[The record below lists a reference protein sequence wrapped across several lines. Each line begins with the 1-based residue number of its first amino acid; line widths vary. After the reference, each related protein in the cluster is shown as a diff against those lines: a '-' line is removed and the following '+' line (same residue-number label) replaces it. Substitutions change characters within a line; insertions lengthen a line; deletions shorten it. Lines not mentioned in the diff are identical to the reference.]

1 MSRETFGKS
10 LSHFVKSVDIV
21 DSATRE
27 SVLDL
32 IEKYLRETLDICYFT
47 FYVESSINRKVGL
60 RPTNWCTGDS
70 DRNAFSILDV
80 EGLYQGQAA
89 FAYVEKK
96 SLWIVSPQGTALS
109 NAESYECLFGNA
121 DSCNIPA
128 YVKRTE
134 QEIFTSI
141 IIPAVE
147 NGRTYGVFNF
157 ESKIPLEYSPIIDE
171 EMRELARSIST
182 LFILHRAYENQ
193 RQNTKSEI
201 NYLTELNY
209 NRADLLP
216 LTKPKVFIASST
228 RAEEDVMTSVL
239 TVLNDYKDKIET
251 VYWKDITKAGPV
263 TQQIFNEIRNCQYG
277 ICYLSEPTQKGAEY
291 RYQDNGNVL
300 IEAGM
305 LSALSYGNDF
315 DRWLPIREPSSGP
328 MPFDFANARTLFV
341 PRRKNNT
348 LEVKKFRAE
357 LRAILESFP
366 DFPVS
371 TSADAATNE
380 G

>member
-60 RPTNWCTGDS
+60 RPTHWRSDDC
-70 DRNAFSILDV
+70 DRNAFSILDDN
-80 EGLYQGQAA
+80 EAYQGQAA
-89 FAYVEKK
+89 FAYDENK

-109 NAESYECLFGNA
+109 VADTYECLLGNA
-121 DSCNIPA
+121 NSSDIPP
-128 YVKRTE
+128 YVKRTN
-134 QEIFTSI
+134 QEVFTSI

-147 NGRTYGVFNF
+147 NGRTYGVINF
-157 ESKIPLEYSPIIDE
+157 ESKIPLEYSSLIDE

-201 NYLTELNY
+201 NYLTALNS
-209 NRADLLP
+209 NRANLLP

-228 RAEEDVMTSVL
+228 RAEEDVMTSILAVL
-239 TVLNDYKDKIET
+239 DNYEDKIEP

-263 TQQIFNEIRNCQYG
+263 TQQIFDAIRNCQYG
-277 ICYLSEPTQKGAEY
+277 ICYLSEPTPKGAEY
-291 RYQDNGNVL
+291 RYQDNDNVL

-305 LSALSYGNDF
+305 LSALSYGTDF
-315 DRWLPIREPSSGP
+315 DSWLPIREASSGP

-341 PRRKNNT
+341 PR
-348 LEVKKFRAE
+348 KKTMR
-357 LRAILESFP
+357 
-366 DFPVS
+366 
-371 TSADAATNE
+371 
-380 G
+380 